1 MALVMHYLG
10 STLGQMVIQIWKILK
25 QTFMS
30 VMSPRSPTGL
40 IGMNQPN
47 LEHNYQFGK
56 MSQCEKKPISFV
68 TIETNQS
75 NKVYF

>member
-1 MALVMHYLG
+1 MHYLG
-10 STLGQMVIQIWKILK
+10 SALGQMVIRTWKILK

-40 IGMNQPN
+40 NGMNQPN

-68 TIETNQS
+68 TVETNQS

>member
-1 MALVMHYLG
+1 MALVMHYSGSALG
-10 STLGQMVIQIWKILK
+10 LMVIHIWKILK

-30 VMSPRSPTGL
+30 LMSPRSPTGL
-40 IGMNQPN
+40 NGMNQPN

-56 MSQCEKKPISFV
+56 MSLCEKKPISFV
-68 TIETNQS
+68 TIEPNQS